1 MQKSKSEKKNLILSI
16 VSGILVGFIN
26 GFFGGGGGMIVV
38 PLFIF
43 LLKLEEK
50 TAHASSI
57 FVILPLSITSAIIYI
72 TKGSVNLV
80 NLSVVSIGV
89 IAGGVLGSILLKKLN
104 NVVIRIIFSVIMVIA
119 GMKLM
124 F

>member
-89 IAGGVLGSILLKKLN
+89 IAGGILGSILLKKLN
-104 NVVIRIIFSVIMVIA
+104 SV
-119 GMKLM
+119 KL
-124 F
+124 

>member
-89 IAGGVLGSILLKKLN
+89 IAGGILGSILLKKLN

-119 GMKLM
+119 GIKLM

>member
-43 LLKLEEK
+43 LLELEEK

-89 IAGGVLGSILLKKLN
+89 IAGGILGSILLKKLN

-119 GMKLM
+119 GIKLM